1 MRPNRVL
8 RSGLLP
14 FLLTLTFYCLAGGS
28 GMAAPRNFWID
39 SRTGDDT
46 QDGTSPRRAWR
57 TLERLSRCSL
67 QPGDVVSFARG
78 SRFDGCLEVHA
89 SGSAAAPIRF
99 TSYGRKRLP
108 APLFTNS
115 DTTGFGN
122 CIRLRGD

>member
-28 GMAAPRNFWID
+28 GMAASRNFWID

-67 QPGDVVSFARG
+67 QPGDVVLFLGAG
-78 SRFDGCLEVHA
+78 DIYY
-89 SGSAAAPIRF
+89 AAQ
-99 TSYGRKRLP
+99 YLLKEL
-108 APLFTNS
+108 NK
-115 DTTGFGN
+115 
-122 CIRLRGD
+122 